1 MKKLSAPN
9 ADFIIKSAIQQKQDA
24 FGRYRDIQIK
34 CLQNTHIK
42 DDGNIIY
49 VYDVA
54 EMNRKLAEAEHDFI
68 NASKYLEELL
78 KDKENKTIE
87 D

>member
-1 MKKLSAPN
+1 MGKKLSLN
-9 ADFIIKSAIQQKQDA
+9 TDFVIKSAIQQKQNA
-24 FGRYRDIQIK
+24 FSRYRDIQIK
-34 CLQNTHIK
+34 CLQNTHIT
-42 DDGNIIY
+42 DDGTIIH

-68 NASKYLEELL
+68 NASKYLEDLL
-78 KDKENKTIE
+78 KNKAIE

>member
-1 MKKLSAPN
+1 MKKLPQLNS
-9 ADFIIKSAIQQKQDA
+9 DFIIKSAILQKQNA

-68 NASKYLEELL
+68 SASKYLADLL